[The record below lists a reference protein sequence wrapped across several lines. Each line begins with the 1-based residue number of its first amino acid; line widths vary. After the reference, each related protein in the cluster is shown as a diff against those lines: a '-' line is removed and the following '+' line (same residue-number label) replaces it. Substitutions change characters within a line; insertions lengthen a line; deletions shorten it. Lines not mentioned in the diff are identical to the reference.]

1 MPRKFPLDWTRF
13 KYICKDYDSIP
24 KLYQEAIARLAD
36 LGIIQPE
43 ANVTPDVFKDK
54 KKFKT
59 IMNYVTWQLN
69 RPTLT
74 EMPDIRFNA
83 GKLLTRAEAVDM
95 ITKIFD
101 ESKRVVF
108 DELTFKNDTIDD
120 YEYNYKFKKARGYE
134 EPDGLYCV
142 LYYHTGKTI
151 TYRIDELWQLLY
163 CKYRIARDRK
173 LIRVP
178 SYDSVGI
185 VFNDGY
191 GGIGTTAGSLSL
203 YDGTY

>member
-1 MPRKFPLDWTRF
+1 M
-13 KYICKDYDSIP
+13 
-24 KLYQEAIARLAD
+24 
-36 LGIIQPE
+36 GIIQPE
-43 ANVTPDVFKDK
+43 ANVDVNIFKNVYK
-54 KKFKT
+54 NFKPIADVWT
-59 IMNYVTWQLN
+59 GIPKYPPVMN
-69 RPTLT
+69 
-74 EMPDIRFNA
+74 MPDIRFNV
-83 GKLLTRAEAVDM
+83 GRLLTRAEAVDM

-120 YEYNYKFKKARGYE
+120 YGYNYKFKKARGY

-163 CKYRIARDRK
+163 CKYRLTTEKR
-173 LIRVP
+173 LVLL
-178 SYDSVGI
+178 SSEDSVGI
-185 VFNDGY
+185 VFNRRY
-191 GGIGTTAGSLSL
+191 GAIGTTAAQISL